1 MDFTF
6 RQLEIFRAVVVAGSI
21 TKASH
26 RIGLSQPSIS
36 QQLAKLEE
44 SLGVQLINRNRTGS
58 VSLTPAGE
66 FWYRSAQDLTE
77 RTQAILQEHDQTFRP
92 SNLAI
97 KLGVTP
103 ALRGRFMSAVA
114 RIAQPRAYRLPY
126 SDDLKIKVSDAM
138 GKIAEGQEIQGKVD
152 AEKALPEA
160 TAEALAQEIEAGRP
174 DVRPGRT
181 AGVGER
187 IFQFEP
193 SMLTFSEGA
202 APVTP
207 AKPP

>member
-1 MDFTF
+1 MTFTILSLTAAYAF
-6 RQLEIFRAVVVAGSI
+6 VAAMLTYLLLVSRLHWVF
-21 TKASH
+21 KA
-26 RIGLSQPSIS
+26 
-36 QQLAKLEE
+36 LATAASVALIPLTF
-44 SLGVQLINRNRTGS
+44 LGV
-58 VSLTPAGE
+58 GE
-66 FWYRSAQDLTE
+66 
-77 RTQAILQEHDQTFRP
+77 
-92 SNLAI
+92 
-97 KLGVTP
+97 
-103 ALRGRFMSAVA
+103 LRGLPSDGQIPGSFRMLWAQVIEPNPVQGEKGHVFLWLQTLDADNYPVG
-114 RIAQPRAYRLPY
+114 QPRAYRLPY